1 MKKMQSGEF
10 FSSQELKSLITSAL
24 LAIFGGFAK
33 MFSSQQRLTFQQF
46 LSSAIVSG
54 FAGVMASYLVR
65 YMNLPLFLQNFIIGM
80 SGFAGPTT
88 LKLFAIIYEEK
99 LGLKRSANGTE
110 QAVNSQTKGG
120 NSNE

>member
-1 MKKMQSGEF
+1 MKKMQPGEL
-10 FSSQELKSLITSAL
+10 FSSQELKSLVTSAL

-65 YMNLPLFLQNFIIGM
+65 YMNLPPFLQNFVIGM

-88 LKLFAIIYEEK
+88 LKLFALIYEEK
-99 LGLKRSANGTE
+99 LGLKRSENGTPPPT
-110 QAVNSQTKGG
+110 N
-120 NSNE
+120 NP